1 MSQSAYY
8 KRWKRWNLSS
18 SLLLSTVVL
27 CVGLLT
33 LLWLNNKKSVIVNV
47 NNQIDVLVEDKWI
60 SNSKSGT
67 SYLIKFS
74 YTYNNQLN
82 SRVVACKKKEWEMA
96 IINQHYSAYYGLN
109 RDGSRI
115 TKIVPIINSM
125 Y

>member
-1 MSQSAYY
+1 M
-8 KRWKRWNLSS
+8 
-18 SLLLSTVVL
+18 
-27 CVGLLT
+27 
-33 LLWLNNKKSVIVNV
+33 VNV

-115 TKIVPIINSM
+115 SKIVPIINSM
-125 Y
+125 YWAEFYSEVQQSIIFMKRINLQAIFVFGKYLPKTK

>member
-1 MSQSAYY
+1 MSQLAYY

-33 LLWLNNKKSVIVNV
+33 LLWLNNKKSVMVNV

-82 SRVVACKKKEWEMA
+82 SRVVACKKKEWEKA

>member
-115 TKIVPIINSM
+115 TKIVPIINNM

>member
-1 MSQSAYY
+1 MSQPAYY
-8 KRWKRWNLSS
+8 KRWKRWNPSS
-18 SLLLSTVVL
+18 SLVLCTVVL
-27 CVGLLT
+27 CVGFLT
-33 LLWLNNKKSVIVNV
+33 ILWLNNKRRAVVNDG
-47 NNQIDVLVEDKWI
+47 NQIDVLVEDKWI

-82 SRVVACKKKEWEMA
+82 SRVVACKKKEWEKA

-115 TKIVPIINSM
+115 SKIVPIINSM

>member
-82 SRVVACKKKEWEMA
+82 SRVVAGKKKEWEMA

>member
-1 MSQSAYY
+1 M
-8 KRWKRWNLSS
+8 
-18 SLLLSTVVL
+18 
-27 CVGLLT
+27 
-33 LLWLNNKKSVIVNV
+33 VND

-82 SRVVACKKKEWEMA
+82 SRVVACKKKEWEKA

-115 TKIVPIINSM
+115 SKIVPIINSM